1 MRSKLLKLIEEE
13 VKNARKQKTA
23 RILGKV
29 NHITDRT
36 LIAKL
41 YEASAAGVKIDLV
54 VRGNCS
60 IVTGIPGI
68 SENIRINGIIDRYLE
83 HSRIFIFENAGD
95 MICLTGSADW
105 MPRNL
110 DNRIE
115 VLAPVYDKEIQA
127 DLKRIVCYGYR
138 DTAKGRIVDGTGENR
153 PWENRPSTLC
163 KDFTPALAEAETAT
177 VVFRSQEELYRK
189 YKNTL

>member
-1 MRSKLLKLIEEE
+1 MQDAGIKVVFGVEGLKIHAKLVYISGRQGDIACVSTGNFHEGNATRYTDVTLFTARKTLVKEVRHVFDFIEKPYLPVKFKELLVSPNDMRSKLLKLIEEE

-68 SENIRINGIIDRYLE
+68 SENIRIN
-83 HSRIFIFENAGD
+83 
-95 MICLTGSADW
+95 
-105 MPRNL
+105 
-110 DNRIE
+110 
-115 VLAPVYDKEIQA
+115 
-127 DLKRIVCYGYR
+127 
-138 DTAKGRIVDGTGENR
+138 
-153 PWENRPSTLC
+153 
-163 KDFTPALAEAETAT
+163 
-177 VVFRSQEELYRK
+177 
-189 YKNTL
+189 

>member
-36 LIAKL
+36 LIVSF

-54 VRGNCS
+54 VRG
-60 IVTGIPGI
+60 IVLSSQGIPGI

-105 MPRNL
+105 MPRNHGQP
-110 DNRIE
+110 DR
-115 VLAPVYDKEIQA
+115 
-127 DLKRIVCYGYR
+127 
-138 DTAKGRIVDGTGENR
+138 
-153 PWENRPSTLC
+153 STYPCL
-163 KDFTPALAEAETAT
+163 
-177 VVFRSQEELYRK
+177 
-189 YKNTL
+189 

>member
-1 MRSKLLKLIEEE
+1 MIEEE
-13 VKNARKQKTA
+13 VKNARKQKPA

-115 VLAPVYDKEIQA
+115 AGDLADPHGTHG
-127 DLKRIVCYGYR
+127 VCLDAILRAY
-138 DTAKGRIVDGTGENR
+138 
-153 PWENRPSTLC
+153 PH
-163 KDFTPALAEAETAT
+163 FTFL
-177 VVFRSQEELYRK
+177 
-189 YKNTL
+189 

>member
-68 SENIRINGIIDRYLE
+68 SENIRINGICLLYT
-83 HSRIFIFENAGD
+83 SR
-95 MICLTGSADW
+95 C
-105 MPRNL
+105 
-110 DNRIE
+110 
-115 VLAPVYDKEIQA
+115 V
-127 DLKRIVCYGYR
+127 
-138 DTAKGRIVDGTGENR
+138 
-153 PWENRPSTLC
+153 
-163 KDFTPALAEAETAT
+163 
-177 VVFRSQEELYRK
+177 
-189 YKNTL
+189 

>member
-13 VKNARKQKTA
+13 VKNARKQKPA

-60 IVTGIPGI
+60 IVTGTR
-68 SENIRINGIIDRYLE
+68 E
-83 HSRIFIFENAGD
+83 
-95 MICLTGSADW
+95 
-105 MPRNL
+105 
-110 DNRIE
+110 
-115 VLAPVYDKEIQA
+115 
-127 DLKRIVCYGYR
+127 
-138 DTAKGRIVDGTGENR
+138 
-153 PWENRPSTLC
+153 
-163 KDFTPALAEAETAT
+163 
-177 VVFRSQEELYRK
+177 
-189 YKNTL
+189 